1 MPNPSSVV
9 TLSRPV
15 NVEAAAM
22 PQPVFRPRRRS
33 ARSGSCKP
41 GSCGPDHFVEAQV
54 EVPGTE
60 AFEEMFVASRK
71 QFVAIAYSILRN
83 AEDAEDAVQ
92 NAFISGYVH
101 LRNFQGRSA
110 IKTWFTRVVLNAAL
124 MIRRKRR
131 TVQLAS
137 AAEWPPEEG
146 SKWMD
151 TIPSPEPDP
160 EMSWGKT
167 EKLALI
173 EGLTAHLKPRLREAF
188 SMFYGNDMTVR
199 QARDV
204 LGVSISTFKA
214 RLFRAR
220 RQVISEA
227 QRALVLRND
236 STRCDAKRLAR
247 AHL

>member
-1 MPNPSSVV
+1 
-9 TLSRPV
+9 
-15 NVEAAAM
+15 M
-22 PQPVFRPRRRS
+22 PQPVFRARKRS

-41 GSCGPDHFVEAQV
+41 ASCEPDHFVEAQV

-71 QFVAIAYSILRN
+71 QFVATAYSILRN
-83 AEDAEDAVQ
+83 TEDAEDAVQ
-92 NAFISGYVH
+92 NAFISGYLH
-101 LRNFQGRSA
+101 FRNFQGRSA

-131 TVQLAS
+131 AVRLAS
-137 AAEWPPEEG
+137 APEWPPEEG

-151 TIPSPEPDP
+151 AIPSPEPDP

-173 EGLTAHLKPRLREAF
+173 EGLTVHLKPRLREAF

-199 QARDV
+199 EARDV
-204 LGVSISTFKA
+204 LGVSTSTFKA
-214 RLFRAR
+214 RLFRAK

-236 STRCDAKRLAR
+236 STRCDAKRLGR

>member
-1 MPNPSSVV
+1 MPNPSSSV
-9 TLSRPV
+9 TFSRRASAGAGDKPLRILRV
-15 NVEAAAM
+15 
-22 PQPVFRPRRRS
+22 RKGS
-33 ARSGSCKP
+33 ARRGSGELVSHV
-41 GSCGPDHFVEAQV
+41 PDHPVKTQLEIPA
-54 EVPGTE
+54 TE
-60 AFEEMFVASRK
+60 TFHEMFVTSRPK
-71 QFVAIAYSILRN
+71 FVATAYSVLRN
-83 AEDAEDAVQ
+83 IEDAEDAVQ
-92 NAFISGYVH
+92 NAYISGYLH
-101 LRNFQGRSA
+101 LRNFEGRSA
-110 IKTWFTRVVLNAAL
+110 LKTWFTRVVLNAAL

-137 AAEWPPEEG
+137 APEWSPEEG
-146 SKWMD
+146 GKWMD
-151 TIPSPEPDP
+151 AIPSPEPDP

-199 QARDV
+199 EARDV
-204 LGVSISTFKA
+204 LGVSTSTFKA
-214 RLFRAR
+214 RLFRAK

-236 STRCDAKRLAR
+236 STRCDAKRLGR